1 MNNQEALAVDTTAS
15 TGLDVHACGFVSLP
29 GSSSTLHDPH
39 AGVPILNRVDLK
51 LPPGSRMLLV
61 GGNGAGKT
69 TLLQILAGKHMVPQV
84 RRYTT

>member
-1 MNNQEALAVDTTAS
+1 M
-15 TGLDVHACGFVSLP
+15 
-29 GSSSTLHDPH
+29 H
-39 AGVPILNRVDLK
+39 AGTPILNGVNLK

-84 RRYTT
+84 CLCPVCAAMLRGNPSDTVPSGWHH